1 MNTSITQ
8 AHLSKPAYIYVRQS
22 TLAQV
27 RHNQESTE
35 RQYALQDKAL
45 GLGWAQRSIRV
56 LDRDPWACRAHRPP
70 VARTS
75 RPWWRTSR

>member
-1 MNTSITQ
+1 MSTLITD

-35 RQYALQDKAL
+35 P
-45 GLGWAQRSIRV
+45 WRSRK
-56 LDRDPWACRAHRPP
+56 LTHFR
-70 VARTS
+70 S
-75 RPWWRTSR
+75 